1 MLISTCS
8 LLLQVGVQEKTT
20 FVQNGMQ
27 LSGSALY
34 SSVIQLAAVIQVF
47 LFLTGTLVLF
57 HHAGP
62 AAPSRK
68 TGDNSQL
75 LAYIITTVYHIAV
88 NMFV

>member
-1 MLISTCS
+1 MR
-8 LLLQVGVQEKTT
+8 LQVGVQEKTT

-47 LFLTGTLVLF
+47 LFLTATFVLF

-62 AAPSRK
+62 PAPTRK

-75 LAYIITTVYHIAV
+75 LPDVMSQAS
-88 NMFV
+88 